1 MRVRVRVRDR
11 VRVKVRV
18 RANPNPNPNSSK
30 AKELLAQY
38 DKDGDGKMELDEF
51 VPLVLALRAVNLN
64 LADEEAGL
72 RAAFDK
78 FDTNKSGKLDY
89 KELRSALASVKLELD
104 SEGAKVRDRARRTL
118 FLTRTLTL
126 T

>member
-1 MRVRVRVRDR
+1 
-11 VRVKVRV
+11 
-18 RANPNPNPNSSK
+18 
-30 AKELLAQY
+30 
-38 DKDGDGKMELDEF
+38 MELGEF
-51 VPLVLALRAVNLN
+51 VPLVLALRAVNLD